1 MVKNHNKKLPKK
13 PLSNSYAKYS
23 MMGFQ
28 MAATIGLGVWGGISL
43 DNYLQLKFPVFKIA
57 LSLIGVFVG
66 IYIAVKDLLK
76 KK

>member
-1 MVKNHNKKLPKK
+1 
-13 PLSNSYAKYS
+13 

>member
-1 MVKNHNKKLPKK
+1 
-13 PLSNSYAKYS
+13 
-23 MMGFQ
+23 MGFQ

-43 DNYLQLKFPVFKIA
+43 DNYLQLKFPIFTIV
-57 LSLIGVFVG
+57 LSLVGVFAG